1 MYLNIIELSKL
12 SRSFFAL
19 PDLCRAPCAVNLVL
33 MSHVFEISPLDL
45 SIKNYVVN
53 RSHIKDQKL
62 LKMLKSEI
70 NVETHKKA
78 QVFIL
83 FVTSNHQTTNLV
95 LPDFFH
101 DPTNFTYQTQYII
114 TCSCGIS
121 YSLSDSVNFVVLQT
135 EAGKQFFILVQKY
148 Q

>member
-1 MYLNIIELSKL
+1 MHC
-12 SRSFFAL
+12 
-19 PDLCRAPCAVNLVL
+19 PTCRAPFAVNLVL
-33 MSHVFEISPLDL
+33 MSHVFEISPLYL

-83 FVTSNHQTTNLV
+83 FVTSIHQTTNLV

-101 DPTNFTYQTQYII
+101 DPNNFT
-114 TCSCGIS
+114 
-121 YSLSDSVNFVVLQT
+121 LRSV
-135 EAGKQFFILVQKY
+135 
-148 Q
+148 